1 MESVAKR
8 TRSQT
13 LEGASVA
20 KRTRPQTL
28 EGASVAFPRSG
39 TAKKPRAA
47 SNSVAPDA
55 PKDYTISD
63 EMVTLVY
70 NDATP
75 KAESEHFDETPSA
88 SSSSAESATPSASVT
103 TLSKDKLEDNRK
115 KLYAVITEY
124 GEKLSLLGVTVK
136 KYGPG
141 TMKPLAYKLEKK
153 GYGSKNKNAEP
164 VEPVGA
170 IEGGAST
177 PRKLSKIKTRK
188 LTNKPDYFEPKILS
202 QTNEKQRRE
211 ARILQKLFEKLDM
224 DKHCNGKQ
232 LKDDIVDNQHTPYRY
247 IYLFLKTIGQAQYVV
262 GFISATRD
270 SGNHSHAVL
279 DYVCPNVTV
288 PTDTIWKESEMKHN
302 FAAYVVLN
310 FLWLNNAT
318 GNAPR
323 YEKVKYEDE
332 YFSNAK
338 EVFKNKKLKTF
349 PHINTYAATIM
360 NFKMI

>member
-1 MESVAKR
+1 MATIAKR
-8 TRSQT
+8 TRSQNAVPESAAT
-13 LEGASVA
+13 S
-20 KRTRPQTL
+20 T
-28 EGASVAFPRSG
+28 PRSI
-39 TAKKPRAA
+39 TTKKPRVSPKAPDT
-47 SNSVAPDA
+47 SVAPDASVVPDA

-70 NDATP
+70 NDVTP
-75 KAESEHFDETPSA
+75 KAESEHFAETPTD
-88 SSSSAESATPSASVT
+88 SSSSAESASPSAGVAT
-103 TLSKDKLEDNRK
+103 MSKDKLEDNRK

-164 VEPVGA
+164 VEGA
-170 IEGGAST
+170 AEGGAPT
-177 PRKLSKIKTRK
+177 PKVLSKIKTRK
-188 LTNKPDYFEPKILS
+188 LTNKTDYFEPKIIS

-211 ARILQKLFEKLDM
+211 ARMLLKLFDKLDM
-224 DKHCNGKQ
+224 DNHCNGKQ

-247 IYLFLKTIGQAQYVV
+247 IYLFLKTIGDAQYVV

-270 SGNHSHAVL
+270 SSNHSHAVL

-338 EVFKNKKLKTF
+338 EVFRNKKLKTF

-360 NFKMI
+360 NFKT